1 MQEAFDDVGA
11 SSSQVHLEIVDE
23 VVTLFP
29 DLLLDEILDARDQDI
44 LVMGAIKHTKH
55 SGFRQSLL
63 DAPKEVM
70 SEFLLR
76 RGFEAVMVDALRV
89 DHRDNM
95 SYHSAFAGSVQPL

>member
-1 MQEAFDDVGA
+1 
-11 SSSQVHLEIVDE
+11 
-23 VVTLFP
+23 
-29 DLLLDEILDARDQDI
+29 
-44 LVMGAIKHTKH
+44 
-55 SGFRQSLL
+55 
-63 DAPKEVM
+63 M